1 MKNYK
6 TKYKK
11 LNYETYKFR
20 NEIVTNPPALL
31 VTFFFSVAEIKL

>member
-6 TKYKK
+6 IKFKK

-31 VTFFFSVAEIKL
+31 VTLFFSVAEIKL